1 MFRNL
6 MVLLIHLSIFAA
18 WISCAH
24 AQQTSDTRNL
34 TPISGAKRLA
44 LVIGNDAYQKVSKL
58 EKAGNDASAMAREL
72 KSAGFDVSLYRD
84 LNYQGMVRAVEAFS
98 NRINGGDQVAVFFA
112 GHGVQIKTG
121 SYLLPIDI
129 EAGSESQVEKTAYGL
144 ADLTD
149 KLSEAKASFALVMV
163 DACRDNP
170 LKSKGRSV
178 GATRGLSAIEPPKG
192 QMVVYSASKGQQ
204 ALDRLSDNDS
214 NPNGVFTRSFIAR
227 MKKPGVRIEDMM
239 REVQDAVEE
248 LAQSVNHEQ
257 RPAIYNESRGN
268 FYFFGP
274 TTVQVL
280 PAAPA
285 AATKPPPVA
294 VLPAPTFVADPES
307 QFWNEV
313 KAKGAREYYDAY
325 LKQYP
330 RGKYGALAKLELKKL
345 GEGDRAARAREA
357 AEREQA
363 AEREKQD
370 VLRSEQLTW
379 DAAKAGNSA
388 SAYAGYLQRYPEGRF
403 SKLAMAGQQLAQREE
418 AERNKQEVVRRR
430 LEDERRQAE
439 GSRQKPA
446 AERERR
452 ETELSASELGS
463 GVLKK
468 IKDSGSI
475 TLGIRE
481 SSLPLSYL
489 DDKQQPVGYHID
501 ICNRIVD
508 AVKTRLNLPAI
519 KVTYTPVTSQN
530 RIPLV
535 TNGTVDLECG
545 STTNN
550 EARQKQVAFA
560 PTTFVTNVRMAV
572 KKASGIKSLDQLN
585 GKPVAT
591 TTGTTSVQLMRAHE
605 KGKHIDF
612 KEVYAKD
619 HADAFLMLETDRAV
633 AFVMDDNLLAGLMV
647 TSKNPNDYAIVGEVL
662 NIEPIAIMLRRDD
675 PAFKKVVDD
684 AVKALMKSGEI
695 DKLYARWFM
704 SPIPPKSANLN
715 FAMSDKLKELI
726 KTPSDAPAEAHNK
739 K

>member
-1 MFRNL
+1 MIR
-6 MVLLIHLSIFAA
+6 
-18 WISCAH
+18 
-24 AQQTSDTRNL
+24 R
-34 TPISGAKRLA
+34 P
-44 LVIGNDAYQKVSKL
+44 
-58 EKAGNDASAMAREL
+58 
-72 KSAGFDVSLYRD
+72 
-84 LNYQGMVRAVEAFS
+84 AV
-98 NRINGGDQVAVFFA
+98 VA
-112 GHGVQIKTG
+112 
-121 SYLLPIDI
+121 
-129 EAGSESQVEKTAYGL
+129 
-144 ADLTD
+144 
-149 KLSEAKASFALVMV
+149 
-163 DACRDNP
+163 
-170 LKSKGRSV
+170 
-178 GATRGLSAIEPPKG
+178 
-192 QMVVYSASKGQQ
+192 
-204 ALDRLSDNDS
+204 
-214 NPNGVFTRSFIAR
+214 FIALTTL
-227 MKKPGVRIEDMM
+227 
-239 REVQDAVEE
+239 AVPV
-248 LAQSVNHEQ
+248 LAQ
-257 RPAIYNESRGN
+257 
-268 FYFFGP
+268 
-274 TTVQVL
+274 
-280 PAAPA
+280 
-285 AATKPPPVA
+285 
-294 VLPAPTFVADPES
+294 D
-307 QFWNEV
+307 
-313 KAKGAREYYDAY
+313 
-325 LKQYP
+325 
-330 RGKYGALAKLELKKL
+330 
-345 GEGDRAARAREA
+345 
-357 AEREQA
+357 
-363 AEREKQD
+363 
-370 VLRSEQLTW
+370 
-379 DAAKAGNSA
+379 
-388 SAYAGYLQRYPEGRF
+388 
-403 SKLAMAGQQLAQREE
+403 
-418 AERNKQEVVRRR
+418 
-430 LEDERRQAE
+430 
-439 GSRQKPA
+439 
-446 AERERR
+446 
-452 ETELSASELGS
+452 LSGT
-463 GVLKK
+463 LKK

-508 AVKTRLNLPAI
+508 AVKAHLKLPAI
-519 KVTYTPVTSQN
+519 KVTHTPVTSQN